1 MQATEHAIA
10 TARPKGMTP
19 QRVTGLVFAGLL
31 QAALI
36 FALIEGLNIKVW
48 PTPEPG
54 TAIDI
59 IKSNNKT
66 GQLPPPPISLHQ
78 PTVTTQVAPVFHID
92 NGEPSQGITL
102 VQGPAQ
108 PTGIVFAPATGIG
121 ATHTTPPYPPLAL
134 RLGEEGSVMLRL
146 TSSMQGLVTDAAVVR
161 SSGYDDL
168 DQAARSWILVHW
180 RYRPAMR
187 GGVAVASAGDVQVR
201 FDLKN
206 AH

>member
-1 MQATEHAIA
+1 MQATQHAIA
-10 TARPKGMTP
+10 TTRPKGMTP
-19 QRVTGLVFAGLL
+19 ERVTGLVFAGLL

-54 TAIDI
+54 TAIEI
-59 IKSNNKT
+59 IKDKTRTDQPLPPPMPWREPTTTGPTMPVITIDT
-66 GQLPPPPISLHQ
+66 GQL
-78 PTVTTQVAPVFHID
+78 A
-92 NGEPSQGITL
+92 QGITL
-102 VQGPAQ
+102 VERPTE
-108 PTGIVFAPATGIG
+108 PTGIVATPATAIG
-121 ATHTTPPYPPLAL
+121 FTHTTPPYPPLAE
-134 RLGEEGSVMLRL
+134 RLSEEGTVQLRL
-146 TSSMQGLVTDAAVVR
+146 TISAQGTVTDAVVVR

-187 GGVAVASAGDVQVR
+187 GGTAVPGASDVQVR
-201 FDLKN
+201 FDLRT